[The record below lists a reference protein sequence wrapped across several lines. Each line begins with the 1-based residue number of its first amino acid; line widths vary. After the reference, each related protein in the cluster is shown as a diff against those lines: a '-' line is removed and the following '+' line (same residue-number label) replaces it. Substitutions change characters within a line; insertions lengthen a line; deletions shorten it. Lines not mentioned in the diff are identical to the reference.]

1 MKTGCQ
7 AKMGLYGL
15 KRAPRGWN
23 KKLNKVM
30 KNFNSDKIVLCTLHI
45 LRTIRGLLS
54 RYMLIISCTIE
65 WFKGILC
72 RYGQVLLQIRNL
84 GEEKV
89 KERKETN
96 WKLCRY
102 GQVIPAYEKNSAKN
116 KFVEPR
122 LGR

>member
-1 MKTGCQ
+1 M
-7 AKMGLYGL
+7 
-15 KRAPRGWN
+15 
-23 KKLNKVM
+23 
-30 KNFNSDKIVLCTLHI
+30 
-45 LRTIRGLLS
+45 
-54 RYMLIISCTIE
+54 
-65 WFKGILC
+65 
-72 RYGQVLLQIRNL
+72 LLQIRNL

-89 KERKETN
+89 KERKETG